1 MQAVRQI
8 VDAEKLCQIVD
19 MPDDMRRMQVEVI
32 VFPAMEYSD
41 EYYRKDFENAV
52 EELQQEAIANGNSDM
67 TMEEINAEIALYR
80 KERAERKVK

>member
-1 MQAVRQI
+1 MQAIRQI

-19 MPDDMRRMQVEVI
+19 MPEYMKRMQVEVI

-41 EYYRKDFENAV
+41 EYYCKDFENVV
-52 EELQQEAIANGNSDM
+52 EELQEESIANGTSDM
-67 TMEEINAEIALYR
+67 TMEEINAEITLYR

>member
-19 MPDDMRRMQVEVI
+19 IPEYMKRMQVEVI

-41 EYYRKDFENAV
+41 EYYRKDFENTV
-52 EELQQEAIANGNSDM
+52 EELQEEALANGTSDM
-67 TMEEINAEIALYR
+67 TMEEINAEIALCR

>member
-1 MQAVRQI
+1 MQAIRQI

-19 MPDDMRRMQVEVI
+19 MPEYMKRMQVEVI
-32 VFPAMEYSD
+32 VFPATEYSE
-41 EYYRKDFENAV
+41 EYYRKDFENTV
-52 EELQQEAIANGNSDM
+52 KELQQEAIDNGNSDM